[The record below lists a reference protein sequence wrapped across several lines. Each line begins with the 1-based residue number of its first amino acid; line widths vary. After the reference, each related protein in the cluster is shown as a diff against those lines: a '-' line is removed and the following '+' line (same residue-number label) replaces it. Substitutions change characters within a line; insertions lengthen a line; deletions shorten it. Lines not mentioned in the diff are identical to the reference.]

1 MSTMPTT
8 KKRTNKE
15 TTVKI
20 SAEEILTNQL
30 IEFFEKGNSFKKDWN
45 TSTKGKLINAQTS
58 AEYNGSNVVLLM
70 MHQIL
75 GGYPHSIY
83 CGYGQGKTLKM
94 RLKKGSKSA
103 RILMPILH
111 SEDKLDPETKKPI
124 LDALGD
130 PVKNKWTTFKTACV
144 FNIDQFEDSDQKQK
158 ILDKFVSAP
167 GPTVQSFK
175 DHKPTEKLINS
186 YIKRESI
193 NVFFGSD
200 SAFYTPSA
208 DTVTMPAKEQFTS
221 QCGFYGT
228 YLHEL
233 IHSSGHQ
240 KRLNRP
246 TLTAPNTDRKSY
258 STEELITEL
267 AAVNLCHELK
277 ITTIDKIQN
286 SAAYLESWIKTLKAD
301 KKILFKLLTQSN
313 KAIKYLKGEIK
324 K

>member
-1 MSTMPTT
+1 MTISTDPKT
-8 KKRTNKE
+8 KTI
-15 TTVKI
+15 KI

-30 IEFFEKGNSFKKDWN
+30 IEFFEKGNTFKKDWN
-45 TSTKGKLINAQTS
+45 TTTKGKLINCQTS

-83 CGYGQGKTLKM
+83 CGFGQGKALKLK
-94 RLKKGSKSA
+94 LKKGSKSA

-111 SEDKLDPETKKPI
+111 SEDKLDPETKKPV
-124 LDALGD
+124 LDLLGD

-144 FNIDQFEDSDQKQK
+144 FNIDQFEDSEEKQK

-167 GPTVQSFK
+167 DAQVQKFK

-193 NVFFGSD
+193 DVFFGGD
-200 SAFYTPSA
+200 SAFYTPYA
-208 DTVTMPAKEQFTS
+208 DTVTMPEKEQFTS
-221 QCGFYGT
+221 RCGFYGT

-233 IHSSGHQ
+233 IHSTGHE
-240 KRLNRP
+240 KRLNRK
-246 TLTAPNTDRKSY
+246 TLTDPNTNRKSY
-258 STEELITEL
+258 ATEELITEL
-267 AAVNLCHELK
+267 AAVNLTHELK
-277 ITTIDKIQN
+277 ISTVEKLQN
-286 SAAYLESWIKTLKAD
+286 SAAYLESWVKTLKAD

-313 KAIKYLKGEIK
+313 KAIKYLKGDIK

>member
-1 MSTMPTT
+1 MPTT
-8 KKRTNKE
+8 KKRPNKE

-30 IEFFEKGNSFKKDWN
+30 IEFFEKGNTFKKDWN
-45 TSTKGKLINAQTS
+45 TTTKGKLLNCQTS

-83 CGYGQGKTLKM
+83 CGFGQGKALKLK
-94 RLKKGSKSA
+94 LKKGSKSA

-130 PVKNKWTTFKTACV
+130 PVQNKWTSFKTACV
-144 FNIDQFEDSDQKQK
+144 FNIDQFEDSEEKTK
-158 ILDKFVSAP
+158 ILDKFVSTPEA
-167 GPTVQSFK
+167 TVQSFK

-193 NVFFGSD
+193 QVYFGSD
-200 SAFYTPSA
+200 SAFYTPLS
-208 DTVTMPAKEQFTS
+208 DTFTMPDKEQFTS
-221 QCGFYGT
+221 ICGFYGT

-233 IHSSGHQ
+233 IHSTGHQ
-240 KRLNRP
+240 KRINRK
-246 TLTAPNTDRKSY
+246 TLTDPNTNRKSY
-258 STEELITEL
+258 ATEELITEL
-267 AAVNLCHELK
+267 AAINLTHELK
-277 ITTIDKIQN
+277 ISTVDKLQN

-313 KAIKYLKGEIK
+313 KAIKYLKGDIK

>member
-1 MSTMPTT
+1 M
-8 KKRTNKE
+8 TNKTAPKTKE
-15 TTVKI
+15 KTIKI

-30 IEFFEKGNSFKKDWN
+30 IEFFEKGNTFKKDWN
-45 TSTKGKLINAQTS
+45 TTTKGKLINCQTS

-83 CGYGQGKTLKM
+83 CGFGQGKALKLK
-94 RLKKGSKSA
+94 LKKGSKSA

-130 PVKNKWTTFKTACV
+130 PVKTMWTSFKTACV
-144 FNIDQFEDSDQKQK
+144 FNIDQFEDSEQKQK
-158 ILDKFVSAP
+158 ILNKFVSAP
-167 GPTVQSFK
+167 GPTVQNFK

-193 NVFFGSD
+193 DVFFGGN

-208 DTVTMPAKEQFTS
+208 DTVTMPDKEQFTS
-221 QCGFYGT
+221 RCGFYGT

-233 IHSSGHQ
+233 IHSTGSANPM
-240 KRLNRP
+240 RLNRP
-246 TLTAPNTDRKSY
+246 TLTAPNTDRNSY
-258 STEELITEL
+258 CLEELITEL
-267 AAVNLCHELK
+267 AAINLCHELK
-277 ITTIDKIQN
+277 ISTIDKIQN
-286 SAAYLESWIKTLKAD
+286 SAAYLESWVKTLKQD

-313 KAIKYLKGEIK
+313 KAIKYLKGDLK

>member
-1 MSTMPTT
+1 MTISTDPKT
-8 KKRTNKE
+8 KTI
-15 TTVKI
+15 KI

-30 IEFFEKGNSFKKDWN
+30 IELFESGKSFKKDWN
-45 TSTKGKLINAQTS
+45 DSTKGKLLNCKTS
-58 AEYNGSNVVLLM
+58 EEYSGSNVVLLM
-70 MHQIL
+70 MNQIL
-75 GGYPHSIY
+75 NGYPHSIY
-83 CGYGQGKTLKM
+83 CGFGQGKALKLK
-94 RLKKGSKSA
+94 LKKGSKSA

-111 SEDKLDPETKKPI
+111 SEDKKDSEGNIIKDL
-124 LDALGD
+124 LGD
-130 PVKNKWTTFKTACV
+130 PVKTMWTSFKTACV
-144 FNIDQFEDSDQKQK
+144 FNIDQFEDSEQKQK

-167 GPTVQSFK
+167 DAQAQSFK

-193 NVFFGSD
+193 DVFFGGN

-208 DTVTMPAKEQFTS
+208 DTVTMPEKEQFTS
-221 QCGFYGT
+221 RCGFYGT

-233 IHSSGHQ
+233 IHSTGHQ
-240 KRLNRP
+240 KRINRP

-267 AAVNLCHELK
+267 AAINLCHELK
-277 ITTIDKIQN
+277 ISTIDKIQN
-286 SAAYLESWIKTLKAD
+286 SAAYLESWVKTLKAD

-313 KAIKYLKGEIK
+313 KAIKYLKGDIK

>member
-1 MSTMPTT
+1 MPNKTAPKT
-8 KKRTNKE
+8 KEKTI
-15 TTVKI
+15 KI
-20 SAEEILTNQL
+20 SAEEVLTNQL

-58 AEYNGSNVVLLM
+58 AEYNGSNVVLLI

-83 CGYGQGKTLKM
+83 CGFGQGKTLKLK
-94 RLKKGSKSA
+94 LKKGSKSA

-130 PVKNKWTTFKTACV
+130 PVKNKWTTYKTACV
-144 FNIDQFEDSDQKQK
+144 FNIDQFEDSEEKTK
-158 ILDKFVSAP
+158 ILNKFVSAP

-193 NVFFGSD
+193 KVFFGGN

-208 DTVTMPAKEQFTS
+208 DTVTMPEKEQFTS
-221 QCGFYGT
+221 RCGFYGT

-233 IHSSGHQ
+233 IHSTGHE
-240 KRLNRP
+240 KRLNRK
-246 TLTAPNTDRKSY
+246 TLTDPNTNRKSY
-258 STEELITEL
+258 ATEELITEL
-267 AAVNLCHELK
+267 AAVNLTHELK
-277 ITTIDKIQN
+277 ISTVDKLQN
-286 SAAYLESWIKTLKAD
+286 SAAYLESWVKTLKQD
-301 KKILFKLLTQSN
+301 KKILFKLLNQST
-313 KAIKYLKGEIK
+313 KAIKYLKGDIK

>member
-1 MSTMPTT
+1 MMPNKTAPKT
-8 KKRTNKE
+8 KEKTI
-15 TTVKI
+15 KI

-30 IEFFEKGNSFKKDWN
+30 IEFFEKGNTFKKDWN
-45 TSTKGKLINAQTS
+45 TTTKGKLLNCQTS

-83 CGYGQGKTLKM
+83 CGFGQGKALKLK
-94 RLKKGSKSA
+94 LKKGSTSA

-111 SEDKLDPETKKPI
+111 SEDKIDPETKKPI

-130 PVKNKWTTFKTACV
+130 PVKNKWTTYKTACV
-144 FNIDQFEDSDQKQK
+144 FNIDQFEDSEQKQK

-167 GPTVQSFK
+167 DAQVQKFK

-193 NVFFGSD
+193 DVFFGGN

-208 DTVTMPAKEQFTS
+208 DTVTMPEKEQFTS

-286 SAAYLESWIKTLKAD
+286 SAAYLESWVKTLKAD
-301 KKILFKLLTQSN
+301 KKILFKLLNQSN
-313 KAIKYLKGEIK
+313 KAIKYLKGDIK

>member
-1 MSTMPTT
+1 MSTKTAPKT
-8 KKRTNKE
+8 KAKTI
-15 TTVKI
+15 KI

-30 IEFFEKGNSFKKDWN
+30 IEFFEKGNTFKKDWN
-45 TSTKGKLINAQTS
+45 TTTKGKLINCQTS

-83 CGYGQGKTLKM
+83 CGFGQGKALKLK
-94 RLKKGSKSA
+94 LKKGSKSA

-111 SEDKLDPETKKPI
+111 SEEKKDKEGKTVKDL
-124 LDALGD
+124 LGD
-130 PVKNKWTTFKTACV
+130 PVTVTWTSFKTACV
-144 FNIDQFEDSDQKQK
+144 FNIDQFEDSEEKTK

-167 GPTVQSFK
+167 DAQVQKFK

-193 NVFFGSD
+193 DVFFGGN
-200 SAFYTPSA
+200 SAFYTPYA
-208 DTVTMPAKEQFTS
+208 DTVTMPEKEQFTS
-221 QCGFYGT
+221 RCGFYGT

-233 IHSSGHQ
+233 IHSTGSANPM
-240 KRLNRP
+240 RLNRK
-246 TLTAPNTDRKSY
+246 TLTDPNTNRKSY
-258 STEELITEL
+258 ATEELITEL
-267 AAVNLCHELK
+267 AAVNLTHELK
-277 ITTIDKIQN
+277 ISTIDKIQN
-286 SAAYLESWIKTLKAD
+286 SAAYLESWVKTLKAD

-313 KAIKYLKGEIK
+313 KAIKYLKGDIK

>member
-1 MSTMPTT
+1 MPTT

-30 IEFFEKGNSFKKDWN
+30 IEFFEKGNTFKKDWN
-45 TSTKGKLINAQTS
+45 TTTKGKLINCQTS

-111 SEDKLDPETKKPI
+111 SEEKKDKEGKPVLD
-124 LDALGD
+124 LLGD
-130 PVKNKWTTFKTACV
+130 PVKTTWTSFKTACV
-144 FNIDQFEDSDQKQK
+144 FNIDQFEDSEQKQK
-158 ILDKFVSAP
+158 IFDKFVSTP
-167 GPTVQSFK
+167 DTQVQKFK

-193 NVFFGSD
+193 KVFFGGN

-208 DTVTMPAKEQFTS
+208 DTVNMPSKEQFTN

-233 IHSSGHQ
+233 IHSTGHQ
-240 KRLNRP
+240 KRINRK
-246 TLTAPNTDRKSY
+246 TLTAPNTDKKSY
-258 STEELITEL
+258 CIEELITEL
-267 AAVNLCHELK
+267 AAVNLTHELK
-277 ITTIDKIQN
+277 ISTVDKLQN
-286 SAAYLESWIKTLKAD
+286 SAAYLESWVKTLKQD
-301 KKILFKLLTQSN
+301 KKILFKLLKQSN
-313 KAIKYLKGEIK
+313 EAIKYLKGDIK

>member
-1 MSTMPTT
+1 MPTT

-30 IEFFEKGNSFKKDWN
+30 IEFFEKGNTFKKDWN
-45 TSTKGKLINAQTS
+45 TTTKGKLINCQTS

-83 CGYGQGKTLKM
+83 SGFGQGKTLKLK
-94 RLKKGSKSA
+94 LKKGSKSA

-111 SEDKLDPETKKPI
+111 SEEKKDKEGKTI

-130 PVKNKWTTFKTACV
+130 PVKNKWTTYKTACV
-144 FNIDQFEDSDQKQK
+144 FNIDQFEDSEEKQK

-167 GPTVQSFK
+167 GPTVASFK

-193 NVFFGSD
+193 DVYFGSD

-208 DTVTMPAKEQFTS
+208 DTVTMPDKEQFTS

-233 IHSSGHQ
+233 IHSTGHQ
-240 KRLNRP
+240 KRINRK
-246 TLTAPNTDRKSY
+246 TLTAPNTDRTSY
-258 STEELITEL
+258 ATEELITEL
-267 AAVNLCHELK
+267 AAVNLTHALK
-277 ITTIDKIQN
+277 ISTVDKIQN
-286 SAAYLESWIKTLKAD
+286 SAAYLESWVKTLKAD
-301 KKILFKLLTQSN
+301 KKILFKLLKQSN
-313 KAIKYLKGEIK
+313 EAIKYLKGDLK

>member
-1 MSTMPTT
+1 MPSKTAPKT
-8 KKRTNKE
+8 KEK
-15 TTVKI
+15 TVKI
-20 SAEEILTNQL
+20 SAEEVLTNQL
-30 IEFFEKGNSFKKDWN
+30 IEFIEKGNTFKKDWN
-45 TSTKGKLINAQTS
+45 TTTKGKLINCQTS

-83 CGYGQGKTLKM
+83 CGFGQGKALKLK
-94 RLKKGSKSA
+94 LKKGSTSA

-111 SEDKLDPETKKPI
+111 SEEKKDAEGKPVLD
-124 LDALGD
+124 LLGD
-130 PVKNKWTTFKTACV
+130 PVKTMWTSFKTACV
-144 FNIDQFEDSDQKQK
+144 FNIDQFENSEQKQK

-193 NVFFGSD
+193 DVYFGGN
-200 SAFYTPSA
+200 SAFYTPIA
-208 DTVTMPAKEQFTS
+208 DTVNMPSKEQFTS
-221 QCGFYGT
+221 RCGFYGT

-233 IHSSGHQ
+233 IHSTGHE
-240 KRLNRP
+240 KRLNRK
-246 TLTAPNTDRKSY
+246 TLTDPNTNRTSY
-258 STEELITEL
+258 ATEELITEL

-277 ITTIDKIQN
+277 ISTIDKIQN
-286 SAAYLESWIKTLKAD
+286 SAAYLESWIKTLKQD

-313 KAIKYLKGEIK
+313 KAIKYLKGDIK

>member
-1 MSTMPTT
+1 MPTT
-8 KKRTNKE
+8 KKRPNKE

-30 IEFFEKGNSFKKDWN
+30 IEFFEKGNTFKKDWN
-45 TSTKGKLINAQTS
+45 TTTKGKLLNCQTS

-83 CGYGQGKTLKM
+83 CGFGQGKALKLK
-94 RLKKGSKSA
+94 LKKGSKSA

-124 LDALGD
+124 LDDLGD
-130 PVKNKWTTFKTACV
+130 PVQNKWTSFKTACV
-144 FNIDQFEDSDQKQK
+144 FNIDQFEDSEQKQK
-158 ILDKFVSAP
+158 ILDKFVSTPEA
-167 GPTVQSFK
+167 TVQSFK

-193 NVFFGSD
+193 QVYFGSD
-200 SAFYTPSA
+200 SAFYTPLS
-208 DTVTMPAKEQFTS
+208 DTVTMPDKEQFTS
-221 QCGFYGT
+221 RCGFYGT

-233 IHSSGHQ
+233 IHSTGHQ
-240 KRLNRP
+240 KRINRK
-246 TLTAPNTDRKSY
+246 TLTDPNTNRKSY
-258 STEELITEL
+258 ATEELITEL
-267 AAVNLCHELK
+267 AAINLTHELK
-277 ITTIDKIQN
+277 ISTVDKLQN

-313 KAIKYLKGEIK
+313 KAIKYLKGDIK

>member
-1 MSTMPTT
+1 M
-8 KKRTNKE
+8 TNKTAPKTKE
-15 TTVKI
+15 KTIKI
-20 SAEEILTNQL
+20 SAEEILTNDL
-30 IEFFEKGNSFKKDWN
+30 ISFFEKGLTFNKDWN
-45 TSTKGKLINAQTS
+45 TTTKGKLINAQTS

-83 CGYGQGKTLKM
+83 CGFGQGKTLKLK
-94 RLKKGSKSA
+94 LKKGSKSA

-111 SEDKLDPETKKPI
+111 SEDKKDSEGNIIKDL
-124 LDALGD
+124 LGD
-130 PVKNKWTTFKTACV
+130 PVQNKWTTFKTACV
-144 FNIDQFEDSDQKQK
+144 FNIDQFEDSEEKQK
-158 ILDKFVSAP
+158 ILDKFVSPPEAQ
-167 GPTVQSFK
+167 VQSFK

-193 NVFFGSD
+193 DVFFGGN

-208 DTVTMPAKEQFTS
+208 DTVTMPEKEQFTS

-233 IHSSGHQ
+233 IHSTGHQ
-240 KRLNRP
+240 KRINRK
-246 TLTAPNTDRKSY
+246 TLTDPNTNRKSY
-258 STEELITEL
+258 ATEELITEL
-267 AAVNLCHELK
+267 AAVNLTHELK
-277 ITTIDKIQN
+277 ISTIDKIQN

-313 KAIKYLKGEIK
+313 KAIKYLKGDIK

>member
-1 MSTMPTT
+1 MAT
-8 KKRTNKE
+8 KTAPKTKE
-15 TTVKI
+15 KTVKI
-20 SAEEILTNQL
+20 SAEEILTNDL
-30 IEFFEKGNSFKKDWN
+30 ISFFEKGLTFKKDWN
-45 TSTKGKLINAQTS
+45 TTTKGKLINCQTS

-83 CGYGQGKTLKM
+83 CGFGQGKALKLK
-94 RLKKGSKSA
+94 LKKGSKSA

-111 SEDKLDPETKKPI
+111 SEDKIDPETKKPV
-124 LDALGD
+124 LDLLGD

-144 FNIDQFEDSDQKQK
+144 FNIDQFEDSEEKQK

-167 GPTVQSFK
+167 DAQVQKFK

-193 NVFFGSD
+193 DVFFGGD
-200 SAFYTPSA
+200 SAFYTPYA
-208 DTVTMPAKEQFTS
+208 DTVTMPEKEQFTS
-221 QCGFYGT
+221 RCGFYGT

-233 IHSSGHQ
+233 IHSTGHQ
-240 KRLNRP
+240 KRINRP

-258 STEELITEL
+258 ATEELITEL
-267 AAVNLCHELK
+267 AAVNLTHELK
-277 ITTIDKIQN
+277 ISTVDKLQN
-286 SAAYLESWIKTLKAD
+286 SAAYLESWVTTLKQD
-301 KKILFKLLTQSN
+301 KKVLFKLLNQST
-313 KAIKYLKGEIK
+313 KAIRYLKGDIK

>member
-1 MSTMPTT
+1 MPSKTAPKT
-8 KKRTNKE
+8 KEK
-15 TTVKI
+15 TVKI

-30 IEFFEKGNSFKKDWN
+30 IEFFEKGNTFKKDWN
-45 TSTKGKLINAQTS
+45 TTTKGKLINCQTS

-83 CGYGQGKTLKM
+83 CGFGQGKTLKLK
-94 RLKKGSKSA
+94 LKKGSKSA

-111 SEDKLDPETKKPI
+111 SEEKKDKEGKPVLD
-124 LDALGD
+124 LLGD
-130 PVKNKWTTFKTACV
+130 PVKTMWTSFKTACV
-144 FNIDQFEDSDQKQK
+144 FNIDQFEDSEEKQK

-167 GPTVQSFK
+167 DAQVQKFK

-193 NVFFGSD
+193 DVFFGSD
-200 SAFYTPSA
+200 SAYYTPLS
-208 DTVTMPAKEQFTS
+208 DTVTMPDKEQFTS

-233 IHSSGHQ
+233 IHSTGSANPM
-240 KRLNRP
+240 RLNRK
-246 TLTAPNTDRKSY
+246 TLTDPNTNRKSY
-258 STEELITEL
+258 ATEELITEL
-267 AAVNLCHELK
+267 AAVNLTHELK
-277 ITTIDKIQN
+277 ISTVDKLQN

-301 KKILFKLLTQSN
+301 KKILFKLLKQSN
-313 KAIKYLKGEIK
+313 EAIKYLKGDIK

>member
-1 MSTMPTT
+1 MSNYSEPKT
-8 KKRTNKE
+8 KEK
-15 TTVKI
+15 TVKI

-30 IEFFEKGNSFKKDWN
+30 IEFFEKGNTFKKDWN
-45 TSTKGKLINAQTS
+45 TTTKGKLINCQTS

-83 CGYGQGKTLKM
+83 CGFGQGKALKLK
-94 RLKKGSKSA
+94 LKKGSTSA

-111 SEDKLDPETKKPI
+111 SEDKK
-124 LDALGD
+124 DAEGNIVKDLLGD
-130 PVKNKWTTFKTACV
+130 PVQNKWTTFKTACV
-144 FNIDQFEDSDQKQK
+144 FNIDQFEDSEQKQK
-158 ILDKFVSAP
+158 ILNKFVSAP
-167 GPTVQSFK
+167 GPTVQKFK

-193 NVFFGSD
+193 DVYFGGN
-200 SAFYTPSA
+200 SAFYTPMA
-208 DTVTMPAKEQFTS
+208 DTVTMPDKEQFTS

-233 IHSSGHQ
+233 IHSTGHQ
-240 KRLNRP
+240 KRLNRK
-246 TLTAPNTDRKSY
+246 TLTDPNTNRKSY
-258 STEELITEL
+258 ATEELITEL
-267 AAVNLCHELK
+267 AAVNLTHELK
-277 ITTIDKIQN
+277 ISTIDKIQN

-301 KKILFKLLTQSN
+301 KKILFKLLNQST
-313 KAIKYLKGEIK
+313 KAIKYLKGDIK

>member
-1 MSTMPTT
+1 MPKTKTRTT
-8 KKRTNKE
+8 KE

-30 IEFFEKGNSFKKDWN
+30 IEFFEKGNTFKKDWN
-45 TSTKGKLINAQTS
+45 TTTKGKVINCQTS
-58 AEYNGSNVVLLM
+58 EEYNGSNIVLLI

-75 GGYPHSIY
+75 NGHPHSIY
-83 CGYGQGKTLKM
+83 CGFGQGKTLKLK
-94 RLKKGSKSA
+94 LKKGSKSA

-124 LDALGD
+124 LDLLGD
-130 PVKNKWTTFKTACV
+130 PVQNKWTTFKTACV
-144 FNIDQFEDSDQKQK
+144 FNIDQFEDSEQKQK

-167 GPTVQSFK
+167 GPTVQTFK

-193 NVFFGSD
+193 QVYFGSD
-200 SAFYTPSA
+200 SAYYTPLS
-208 DTVTMPAKEQFTS
+208 DTVTMPEKEQFTS

-233 IHSSGHQ
+233 IHSTGHQ
-240 KRLNRP
+240 KRINRK
-246 TLTAPNTDRKSY
+246 TLTDPNTNRTSY
-258 STEELITEL
+258 ATEELITEL
-267 AAVNLCHELK
+267 AAVNLTHELK
-277 ITTIDKIQN
+277 ISTVDKLQN
-286 SAAYLESWIKTLKAD
+286 SAAYLESWVKTLKAD
-301 KKILFKLLTQSN
+301 KKILFKLLKQSTE
-313 KAIKYLKGEIK
+313 AIKYLKGDIK

>member
-1 MSTMPTT
+1 MPKT
-8 KKRTNKE
+8 KTRTNKE

-30 IEFFEKGNSFKKDWN
+30 IEFFEKGNTFKKDWN
-45 TSTKGKLINAQTS
+45 TTTKGKLINCQTS

-83 CGYGQGKTLKM
+83 CGFGQGKTLKLK
-94 RLKKGSKSA
+94 LKKGSKSA

-130 PVKNKWTTFKTACV
+130 PVKTMWTSFKTACV
-144 FNIDQFEDSDQKQK
+144 FNIDQFEDSEQKQK

-167 GPTVQSFK
+167 DAQVQSFK

-193 NVFFGSD
+193 EVFFGGN

-208 DTVTMPAKEQFTS
+208 DTVTMPDKEQFTS
-221 QCGFYGT
+221 RCGFYGT

-233 IHSSGHQ
+233 IHSTGSGNPM
-240 KRLNRP
+240 RLNRK
-246 TLTAPNTDRKSY
+246 TLTDPNTNRKSY
-258 STEELITEL
+258 ATEELLTEL

-277 ITTIDKIQN
+277 ISTIDKIQN

-313 KAIKYLKGEIK
+313 KAIKYLKGDIK

>member
-1 MSTMPTT
+1 MTISTDP
-8 KKRTNKE
+8 KAKE
-15 TTVKI
+15 KTIKI

-30 IEFFEKGNSFKKDWN
+30 IEFFEKGNTFKKDWN
-45 TSTKGKLINAQTS
+45 TTTKGKLINCQTS

-83 CGYGQGKTLKM
+83 CGYGQGKALKLK
-94 RLKKGSKSA
+94 LKKGSKSA

-111 SEDKLDPETKKPI
+111 SEDKLDPETNKPI

-130 PVKNKWTTFKTACV
+130 PIKNKWTTYKTACV
-144 FNIDQFEDSDQKQK
+144 FNIDQFEDSAAKKK
-158 ILDKFVSAP
+158 ILDKFVSTP
-167 GPTVQSFK
+167 GETVQSFK

-193 NVFFGSD
+193 DVFFGGD
-200 SAFYTPSA
+200 SAFYTPLS
-208 DTVTMPAKEQFTS
+208 DTVTMPGKEQFTS
-221 QCGFYGT
+221 RCGFYGT

-246 TLTAPNTDRKSY
+246 TLTAPNTDRRSY
-258 STEELITEL
+258 CLEELITEL
-267 AAVNLCHELK
+267 AAVNLTHELK
-277 ITTIDKIQN
+277 ISTIDKLQN

-301 KKILFKLLTQSN
+301 KKILFKLLNQST
-313 KAIKYLKGEIK
+313 KAIKYLKGDIK

>member
-1 MSTMPTT
+1 MPSKTAPKT
-8 KKRTNKE
+8 KEK
-15 TTVKI
+15 TVKI

-30 IEFFEKGNSFKKDWN
+30 IEFFEKGNTFKKDWN
-45 TSTKGKLINAQTS
+45 TTTKGKLINAQTS

-83 CGYGQGKTLKM
+83 CGFGQGKTLKLK
-94 RLKKGSKSA
+94 LKKGSKSA

-130 PVKNKWTTFKTACV
+130 PVKTNWMTYKTACV
-144 FNIDQFEDSDQKQK
+144 FNIDQFEDSEQKQK

-167 GPTVQSFK
+167 EAQVQKFK

-193 NVFFGSD
+193 DVFFGGN
-200 SAFYTPSA
+200 SAFYTPLS
-208 DTVTMPAKEQFTS
+208 DTVTMPEKEQFTS
-221 QCGFYGT
+221 RCGFYGT

-233 IHSSGHQ
+233 IHSTGSANPM
-240 KRLNRP
+240 RLNRK
-246 TLTAPNTDRKSY
+246 TLTDPNTNRKSY
-258 STEELITEL
+258 ATEELITEL
-267 AAVNLCHELK
+267 AAVNLTHELK
-277 ITTIDKIQN
+277 ISTIDKIQN
-286 SAAYLESWIKTLKAD
+286 SAAYLESWVKTLKAD

-313 KAIKYLKGEIK
+313 KAIKYLKGDIK

>member
-1 MSTMPTT
+1 MPTT

-30 IEFFEKGNSFKKDWN
+30 IDFFEKGNTFKKDWN
-45 TSTKGKLINAQTS
+45 TTTKGKLINCQTS
-58 AEYNGSNVVLLM
+58 AEYNGSNVVLLI

-75 GGYPHSIY
+75 NGHPHSIY
-83 CGYGQGKTLKM
+83 CGFGQGKALKLK
-94 RLKKGSKSA
+94 LKKGSKSA

-111 SEDKLDPETKKPI
+111 SEDKKDKEGNVVKDL
-124 LDALGD
+124 LGD
-130 PVKNKWTTFKTACV
+130 PVQNKWTTFKTACV
-144 FNIDQFEDSDQKQK
+144 FNIDQFEDSAAKKK

-167 GPTVQSFK
+167 DAQVQKFK

-193 NVFFGSD
+193 DVFFGSD
-200 SAFYTPSA
+200 SAYYTPLS
-208 DTVTMPAKEQFTS
+208 DTVTMPSKEQFTS
-221 QCGFYGT
+221 RCGFYGT
-228 YLHEL
+228 WLHEL
-233 IHSSGHQ
+233 IHSTGHQ
-240 KRLNRP
+240 KRINRP

-258 STEELITEL
+258 ATEELITEL
-267 AAVNLCHELK
+267 AAVNLTHELK
-277 ITTIDKIQN
+277 ISTVDKLQN
-286 SAAYLESWIKTLKAD
+286 SAAYLESWVKTLKAD

-313 KAIKYLKGEIK
+313 KAIKYLKGDIK

>member
-1 MSTMPTT
+1 MPTKQRTTT
-8 KKRTNKE
+8 KEKTI
-15 TTVKI
+15 KI

-30 IEFFEKGNSFKKDWN
+30 IEFFEKGNTFKKDWN
-45 TSTKGKLINAQTS
+45 TTTKGKLINCQTS

-83 CGYGQGKTLKM
+83 CGFGQGKALKLK
-94 RLKKGSKSA
+94 LKKGSKSA

-130 PVKNKWTTFKTACV
+130 PVQNKWTSFKTACV

-167 GPTVQSFK
+167 GATVQNFK

-193 NVFFGSD
+193 DVFFGGD
-200 SAFYTPSA
+200 SAFYSPLS
-208 DTVTMPAKEQFTS
+208 DTVTMPDKEQFTS

-233 IHSSGHQ
+233 IHSTGHQ
-240 KRLNRP
+240 KRINRP
-246 TLTAPNTDRKSY
+246 TLTAPNTDKKSY
-258 STEELITEL
+258 CIEELITEL
-267 AAVNLCHELK
+267 AAVNLTHELK
-277 ITTIDKIQN
+277 ISTVDKLQN
-286 SAAYLESWIKTLKAD
+286 SAAYLESWVKSLKQD
-301 KKILFKLLTQSN
+301 KKILFKLLNQST
-313 KAIKYLKGEIK
+313 KAIKYLKGDIK

>member
-1 MSTMPTT
+1 MSTKTAPKT
-8 KKRTNKE
+8 KEKTI
-15 TTVKI
+15 KI
-20 SAEEILTNQL
+20 SAEEVLTNQL
-30 IEFFEKGNSFKKDWN
+30 IEFFEKGNTFKKDWN
-45 TSTKGKLINAQTS
+45 TTTKGKLINCQTS

-83 CGYGQGKTLKM
+83 CGFGQGKALKLK
-94 RLKKGSKSA
+94 LKKGSKSA

-130 PVKNKWTTFKTACV
+130 PVKTNWMTYKTACV
-144 FNIDQFEDSDQKQK
+144 FNIDQFEDSEQKQK
-158 ILDKFVSAP
+158 ILDKFVSPPEAQA
-167 GPTVQSFK
+167 QSFK

-193 NVFFGSD
+193 DVFFGGN
-200 SAFYTPSA
+200 SAFYTPLS
-208 DTVTMPAKEQFTS
+208 DTVTMPEKEQFTS

-233 IHSSGHQ
+233 IHSSGHA

-286 SAAYLESWIKTLKAD
+286 SAAYLESWVKTLKAD

-313 KAIKYLKGEIK
+313 KAIKYLKGDIK

>member
-1 MSTMPTT
+1 MPTT

-30 IEFFEKGNSFKKDWN
+30 IEFFEKGNTFKKDWN
-45 TSTKGKLINAQTS
+45 TTTKGKLINCQTS

-83 CGYGQGKTLKM
+83 CGFGQGKTLKLK
-94 RLKKGSKSA
+94 LKKGSKSA

-111 SEDKLDPETKKPI
+111 SEEKKDKEGKTI

-130 PVKNKWTTFKTACV
+130 PVKNKWTTYKTACV
-144 FNIDQFEDSDQKQK
+144 FNIDQFEDSEEKQK

-167 GPTVQSFK
+167 GPTVASFK

-193 NVFFGSD
+193 DVYFGSD

-208 DTVTMPAKEQFTS
+208 DTVTMPDKEQFTS

-233 IHSSGHQ
+233 IHSTGHQ
-240 KRLNRP
+240 KRINRK
-246 TLTAPNTDRKSY
+246 TLTAPNTDRTSY
-258 STEELITEL
+258 ATEELITEL
-267 AAVNLCHELK
+267 AAVNLTHALK
-277 ITTIDKIQN
+277 ISTVDKIQN
-286 SAAYLESWIKTLKAD
+286 SAAYLESWVKTLKAD
-301 KKILFKLLTQSN
+301 KKILFKLLKQSN
-313 KAIKYLKGEIK
+313 EAIKYLKGDLK

>member
-1 MSTMPTT
+1 M
-8 KKRTNKE
+8 TNKTAPKTKE
-15 TTVKI
+15 KTIKI

-30 IEFFEKGNSFKKDWN
+30 IEFFEKGNTFKKDWN
-45 TSTKGKLINAQTS
+45 TTTKGKLINCQTS

-83 CGYGQGKTLKM
+83 CGFGQGKALKLK
-94 RLKKGSKSA
+94 LKKGSKSA

-111 SEDKLDPETKKPI
+111 SEEKKDAEGKPVLD
-124 LDALGD
+124 LLGD
-130 PVKNKWTTFKTACV
+130 PVKTMWTSFKTACV
-144 FNIDQFEDSDQKQK
+144 FNIDQFEDSEQKQK

-193 NVFFGSD
+193 DVFFGGN

-208 DTVTMPAKEQFTS
+208 DTVTMPEKEQFTS
-221 QCGFYGT
+221 RCGFYGT

-233 IHSSGHQ
+233 IHSTGHQ
-240 KRLNRP
+240 KRINRK
-246 TLTAPNTDRKSY
+246 TLTDPNTNRKSY
-258 STEELITEL
+258 ATEELITEL
-267 AAVNLCHELK
+267 AAVNLTHELK
-277 ITTIDKIQN
+277 ISTIDKIQN
-286 SAAYLESWIKTLKAD
+286 SAAYLESWVKTLKAD

-313 KAIKYLKGEIK
+313 KAIKYLKGDIK

>member
-1 MSTMPTT
+1 MPKTKTRTT
-8 KKRTNKE
+8 KE

-30 IEFFEKGNSFKKDWN
+30 IEFFEKGNTFKKDWN
-45 TSTKGKLINAQTS
+45 TTTKGKVINCQTS
-58 AEYNGSNVVLLM
+58 EEYNGSNIVLLI

-75 GGYPHSIY
+75 NGHPHSIY
-83 CGYGQGKTLKM
+83 CGFGQGKTLKLK
-94 RLKKGSKSA
+94 LKKGSKSA

-124 LDALGD
+124 LDLLGD
-130 PVKNKWTTFKTACV
+130 PVQNKWTTFKTACV
-144 FNIDQFEDSDQKQK
+144 FNIDQFEDSEQKQK

-167 GPTVQSFK
+167 GPTVQTFK

-193 NVFFGSD
+193 QVYFGSD
-200 SAFYTPSA
+200 SAYYTPLS
-208 DTVTMPAKEQFTS
+208 DTVTMPEKEQFTS

-233 IHSSGHQ
+233 IHSTGHQ
-240 KRLNRP
+240 KRINRK
-246 TLTAPNTDRKSY
+246 TLTDPNTNRTSY
-258 STEELITEL
+258 ATEELITEL
-267 AAVNLCHELK
+267 AAVNLTHELK
-277 ITTIDKIQN
+277 ISTVDKLQN
-286 SAAYLESWIKTLKAD
+286 SAAYLESWVKTLKAD
-301 KKILFKLLTQSN
+301 KKILFKLLKQSN
-313 KAIKYLKGEIK
+313 EAIKYLKGDIK